1 MFDVNGLFLLR
12 DEMFIVDPCFF
23 FFFLIL
29 CRGRFQKIEDFGK
42 IEVFCE

>member
-12 DEMFIVDPCFF
+12 DEMFIVDLCF